1 MDGETVDRT
10 VSFEQ
15 LRFVFFRVLI
25 SFSVFRSVR
34 LIKLARRLA
43 VNFWACL
50 NIMCRIVSNYSF
62 AVGTALHRINNFQF
76 SQSMV
81 LTVSIYGVE

>member
-15 LRFVFFRVLI
+15 LRFFRVLI

-34 LIKLARRLA
+34 LIKLASRLA
-43 VNFWACL
+43 VNFWAHL

-62 AVGTALHRINNFQF
+62 AVGTALHRNNFRNLWF
-76 SQSMV
+76 
-81 LTVSIYGVE
+81 